1 MAGDNSKGG
10 TSNGKSHCSKRQQS
24 NSHAEGHRSKS
35 HHDKS
40 SRPETGTMATEDL
53 YGMES
58 GATKKKKKK
67 KKRRHRRPKPNPR
80 LPTDFLALLCWDSW
94 LPWPIDFKKTHTDKT
109 SRKHK
114 RSRKRTSHSGTSHRV
129 QSWVREVSSQVTPS
143 APPTLPTMPSLAPPT
158 PLLHPVSTSS
168 GPRQGTQ
175 AGEAASNNGKNM
187 DRGALTPCNANFG
200 EKGEPKITVHA
211 TDQYMQWDSSET
223 FGRRRS
229 ETQAD
234 G

>member
-10 TSNGKSHCSKRQQS
+10 ASNGKSHCSKRQQS
-24 NSHAEGHRSKS
+24 NSHAKGHHNKN

-40 SRPETGTMATEDL
+40 DRPETGTMATEDL

-58 GATKKKKKK
+58 GATKKKKN
-67 KKRRHRRPKPNPR
+67 KRRHRRPKPNPK

-94 LPWPIDFKKTHTDKT
+94 LPWPIDSKKTHIDKT

-114 RSRKRTSHSGTSHRV
+114 RSRKKTSHSGTSHRV
-129 QSWVREVSSQVTPS
+129 QSWVREVSAQVTPS
-143 APPTLPTMPSLAPPT
+143 APPIPPTMPSPAPST

-168 GPRQGTQ
+168 GPQQGTQ
-175 AGEAASNNGKNM
+175 AEEAASNNGKNM
-187 DRGALTPCNANFG
+187 DRGALTSCNANLG

-229 ETQAD
+229 ETQA
-234 G
+234 GG